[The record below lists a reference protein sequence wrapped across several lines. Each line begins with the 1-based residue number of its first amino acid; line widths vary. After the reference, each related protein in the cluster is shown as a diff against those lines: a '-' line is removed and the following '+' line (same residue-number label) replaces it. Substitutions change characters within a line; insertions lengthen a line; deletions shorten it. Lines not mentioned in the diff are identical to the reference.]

1 LEAKE
6 REEKKRLLEEENERE
21 TQHRLW
27 LEREAIAQERF
38 RKKTEDEARKLREKQ
53 EQEERIKR
61 EWEEEQRKEKEKE
74 EQKQKAIKEK
84 EVISKLMELV
94 KFTEKPQ
101 RCAQVFIIKSLGL
114 LHHTNLYLLKE
125 SSVS

>member
-94 KFTEKPQ
+94 KFTEKPVSQ
-101 RCAQVFIIKSLGL
+101 QLVVLYYCYTVLLLVHIYINTAQP
-114 LHHTNLYLLKE
+114 
-125 SSVS
+125 